1 MLQFMGLQRVG
12 HYGAIELNWS
22 DLVLK
27 MQLAFVLRILL
38 KQIQF
43 VSPINLIKLVLFSLF
58 YRQDMLFL
66 CGRDGKRVIQDS
78 SFKRET
84 AGLLTPGHFEAVDI
98 INDYQVLCLVAQ
110 SCLTLC
116 NPRDCSSPG
125 SSVHGDS
132 PGKNTGAG
140 CMLSSRGSSQPRDR
154 IQVSHIAGGFF
165 TIWATKHTIQIG
177 FFFFNATFLLPLELW
192 TAPFVNNYNVTEQA
206 RHLLL

>member
-1 MLQFMGLQRVG
+1 
-12 HYGAIELNWS
+12 
-22 DLVLK
+22 

-38 KQIQF
+38 KQICF

-66 CGRDGKRVIQDS
+66 RGRDGKRVIQDS

-84 AGLLTPGHFEAVDI
+84 ACFLTPGHFEAVDI
-98 INDYQVLCLVAQ
+98 VNDYQVLCLVAQ

-116 NPRDCSSPG
+116 NPRDCSPPG

-140 CMLSSRGSSQPRDR
+140 CHALLQEIFLKDRDCLTNTQPFS
-154 IQVSHIAGGFF
+154 V
-165 TIWATKHTIQIG
+165 
-177 FFFFNATFLLPLELW
+177 
-192 TAPFVNNYNVTEQA
+192 
-206 RHLLL
+206 

>member
-38 KQIQF
+38 KQIHF
-43 VSPINLIKLVLFSLF
+43 VSPINLIKLLLFSLF
-58 YRQDMLFL
+58 YREEVLFL

-78 SFKRET
+78 NFKRET
-84 AGLLTPGHFEAVDI
+84 AGLLIPGHSETVDI
-98 INDYQVLCLVAQ
+98 VNDYQVLCLVAQ

-116 NPRDCSSPG
+116 NPRDCSPPG

-132 PGKNTGAG
+132 PGKNIGVG
-140 CMLSSRGSSQPRDR
+140 CHALLQRIFPTQGSNPGLLHCRWILYHLSHQA
-154 IQVSHIAGGFF
+154 HY
-165 TIWATKHTIQIG
+165 TNW
-177 FFFFNATFLLPLELW
+177 FFFNATFLLSLELW
-192 TAPFVNNYNVTEQA
+192 TAPLCQ
-206 RHLLL
+206 

>member
-38 KQIQF
+38 KQIHF
-43 VSPINLIKLVLFSLF
+43 VSPINLIKLLLFSLF
-58 YRQDMLFL
+58 SRQDVLFL

-98 INDYQVLCLVAQ
+98 VNDYQVLCLVAQ

-116 NPRDCSSPG
+116 NPRDCSPPG

-132 PGKNTGAG
+132 PGKNTEVG
-140 CMLSSRGSSQPRDR
+140 CHALLHGNFLTQESTW
-154 IQVSHIAGGFF
+154 VSCIAEG
-165 TIWATKHTIQIG
+165 I
-177 FFFFNATFLLPLELW
+177 L
-192 TAPFVNNYNVTEQA
+192 Y
-206 RHLLL
+206 

>member
-12 HYGAIELNWS
+12 HYGATELNWS

-38 KQIQF
+38 KQICF

-58 YRQDMLFL
+58 YRQDVLFL
-66 CGRDGKRVIQDS
+66 RGRDGKRVIQDS

-84 AGLLTPGHFEAVDI
+84 ACFLTPGHFETVDI
-98 INDYQVLCLVAQ
+98 VNDYQVLCLVTQ

-116 NPRDCSSPG
+116 NPRDCSPPG

-140 CMLSSRGSSQPRDR
+140 CHALLQR
-154 IQVSHIAGGFF
+154 IFP
-165 TIWATKHTIQIG
+165 T
-177 FFFFNATFLLPLELW
+177 
-192 TAPFVNNYNVTEQA
+192 
-206 RHLLL
+206 

>member
-1 MLQFMGLQRVG
+1 
-12 HYGAIELNWS
+12 
-22 DLVLK
+22 

-38 KQIQF
+38 KQIHF
-43 VSPINLIKLVLFSLF
+43 VSPINLIKLLLFSLF
-58 YRQDMLFL
+58 SRQDVLFL

-84 AGLLTPGHFEAVDI
+84 ACLLTPGHFEAVDI

-116 NPRDCSSPG
+116 NPKDCSPPG

-140 CMLSSRGSSQPRDR
+140 CHALLQRIFPTQGSNPGLPHSRWILYYLSHQEHYTNWILFFFLMLS
-154 IQVSHIAGGFF
+154 
-165 TIWATKHTIQIG
+165 
-177 FFFFNATFLLPLELW
+177 FFFLWNCEQLPLSI
-192 TAPFVNNYNVTEQA
+192 TIM
-206 RHLLL
+206 

>member
-1 MLQFMGLQRVG
+1 
-12 HYGAIELNWS
+12 
-22 DLVLK
+22 

-38 KQIQF
+38 KQIHF

-58 YRQDMLFL
+58 YRQDVLFL

-98 INDYQVLCLVAQ
+98 VNDYQVLCLVVQ

-116 NPRDCSSPG
+116 NPRDCSPPG

-140 CMLSSRGSSQPRDR
+140 CHALLQRIFPTQGSNPGLLHCRWILYHLSHQAHYTNWIFFFQCYLSSSFGIVNSSLCQ
-154 IQVSHIAGGFF
+154 
-165 TIWATKHTIQIG
+165 
-177 FFFFNATFLLPLELW
+177 
-192 TAPFVNNYNVTEQA
+192 
-206 RHLLL
+206 